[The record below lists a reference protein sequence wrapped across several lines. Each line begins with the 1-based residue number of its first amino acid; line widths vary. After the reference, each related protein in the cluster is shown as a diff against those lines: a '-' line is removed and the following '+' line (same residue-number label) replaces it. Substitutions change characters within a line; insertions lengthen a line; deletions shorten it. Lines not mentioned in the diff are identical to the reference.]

1 MALNDVI
8 VTNESLGVRSLV
20 KAGSEEVK
28 KKYLDRVVTGECQV
42 AWCLTDNSS
51 GSDPAAVD
59 MEANLTADG
68 EYWELNGSKL
78 WVSNAANSEV
88 IQHIFNLFIFY

>member
-1 MALNDVI
+1 MYEELGDSLALNDVI

-28 KKYLDRVVTGECQV
+28 KKYLDRVTTGECQV

-51 GSDPAAVD
+51 GSDPSAVD
-59 MEANLTADG
+59 MEAVLTEDG
-68 EYWELNGSKL
+68 ESWQLNGSKL
-78 WVSNAANSEV
+78 WISNAISAEV
-88 IQHIFNLFIFY
+88 VL